1 MKKVI
6 ACISIG
12 INFVFEFLCKDSFET
27 LQEASDDYKLK
38 LELDK
43 KGYFDDRF
51 VLYVEDDEGGRVN
64 VKI

>member
-1 MKKVI
+1 MTRKYYVVYSKLGVI
-6 ACISIG
+6 
-12 INFVFEFLCKDSFET
+12 CKDSFAT

-51 VLYVEDDEGGRVN
+51 VLYVEDDEGGRVH

>member
-1 MKKVI
+1 MTSKYHVVYSKSGVI
-6 ACISIG
+6 
-12 INFVFEFLCKDSFET
+12 CKDSFET

-51 VLYVEDDEGGRVN
+51 VLYVEDDEGEKVN

>member
-1 MKKVI
+1 MTSKYRVVYSKLGVI
-6 ACISIG
+6 
-12 INFVFEFLCKDSFET
+12 CKDSFET

-51 VLYVEDDEGGRVN
+51 VLYVEDDKGKRVN

>member
-1 MKKVI
+1 MTRKYYVVYSKLGVI
-6 ACISIG
+6 
-12 INFVFEFLCKDSFET
+12 CKDSFET

>member
-1 MKKVI
+1 MHVVSSKLGVI
-6 ACISIG
+6 
-12 INFVFEFLCKDSFET
+12 CKDSFET
-27 LQEASDDYKLK
+27 LQEASDNYKLK

-51 VLYVEDDEGGRVN
+51 VPYVEDDEGERVN

>member
-1 MKKVI
+1 MTSKYHVVYSKLGVI
-6 ACISIG
+6 
-12 INFVFEFLCKDSFET
+12 CKDSFKNLE
-27 LQEASDDYKLK
+27 EASDDYKLK

-51 VLYVEDDEGGRVN
+51 VLYVEDNEGERVN